1 MARAQPEQYACEAR
15 GVVMHRALTRR
26 AGRLAS

>member
-1 MARAQPEQYACEAR
+1 MIRAQPEQYACEAR

-26 AGRLAS
+26 AGPND